1 MTKSFGSGSFQPS
14 APKPYDFVP
23 LPDQQPPLQRPAGHH
38 RYRAEALSG
47 VLEAVITARSPV
59 HVASGLLEQQ
69 PSNAQYPLVK
79 AHFRTGGTLAIP
91 GTSLKGC
98 IRSIVEA
105 ITPSAVTITRSREL
119 ERKYLPPRSIDKDG
133 LDLSGRI
140 FGALG
145 YLGSVN
151 FADATLQAGQ
161 VEIIPSPQLF
171 RPRAESFN
179 TYFDENRRA
188 RGRKFYMHGKLAKG
202 NLPLEACAAG
212 STFRLR
218 MTFNNLTK
226 EELGVILIAL
236 GLGQPR
242 FCPKLGGGKPACLG
256 TIEISQPVLQCD
268 NPKARYSG
276 DDAAAATPTI
286 DELIA
291 AGTKLVLQPQLAK
304 LANILRWPREDRD
317 CPSRNY

>member
-1 MTKSFGSGSFQPS
+1 MKKSTGGQNLRSS
-14 APKPYDFVP
+14 PKPYDFVP
-23 LPDQQPPLQRPAGHH
+23 LPEQQPQLQPPAGHH
-38 RYRAEALSG
+38 RYCADALSG

-69 PSNAQYPLVK
+69 PSNKQYPLVK

-105 ITPSAVTITRSREL
+105 ITPSAVTITRSHEL
-119 ERKYLPPRSIDKDG
+119 ASKYLPPRSIDKHG

-151 FADATLQAGQ
+151 FADAALQAGQ
-161 VEIIPSPQLF
+161 VEIIPSLQLF
-171 RPRAESFN
+171 GPRTKSFY
-179 TYFDENRRA
+179 TYVDENRRV
-188 RGRKFYMHGKLAKG
+188 RGRKFYIHGNLAKG

-236 GLGQPR
+236 GLGQPS

-276 DDAAAATPTI
+276 DASTATTPEI
-286 DELIA
+286 DKLIA
-291 AGTKLVLQPQLAK
+291 DGSKLVLQLQLDK
-304 LANILRWPREDRD
+304 LASILRWPREDRD
-317 CPSRNY
+317 CPKGSY

>member
-1 MTKSFGSGSFQPS
+1 MTTSFGSGHFQPS

-23 LPDQQPPLQRPAGHH
+23 LPEQQPPLQPPAGHH

-47 VLEAVITARSPV
+47 VLEALITALSPV

-69 PSNAQYPLVK
+69 PSNKQYPLVK
-79 AHFRTGGTLAIP
+79 AHFRTGGTPAIP

-105 ITPSAVTITRSREL
+105 ITPSAVTITRSH
-119 ERKYLPPRSIDKDG
+119 ERASQYLPPRSIDKHG

-151 FADATLQAGQ
+151 FADAALQGQ

-171 RPRAESFN
+171 RPRY

-188 RGRKFYMHGKLAKG
+188 RGRKFYMHGNLAKG

-236 GLGQPR
+236 GLGQPS

-291 AGTKLVLQPQLAK
+291 AGSKLVLQPQLTK
-304 LANILRWPREDRD
+304 LADILRCPRKDRD
-317 CPSRNY
+317 CPKGSY